1 MLNDDDDGDILDNI
15 STALN
20 PEYFLN
26 VQSTVGDTLSLPPPT
41 APLPPSSQ
49 SLQEKADEKIP
60 SPPKK
65 KLHKVSSQDIQ
76 KAQLAVLQVE
86 KVKIEMEVENLQL
99 IQEKMR
105 LEIQELQSRVY
116 NDILIS
122 LM

>member
-15 STALN
+15 FPALN

-65 KLHKVSSQDIQ
+65 KLRKVSSQDIQ
-76 KAQLAVLQVE
+76 KAQLPVFQVE
-86 KVKIEMEVENLQL
+86 KVKIEMEVENLKL

-105 LEIQELQSRVY
+105 LEIQELKSRASSSF
-116 NDILIS
+116 ILQ
-122 LM
+122 

>member
-15 STALN
+15 FPGLN

-65 KLHKVSSQDIQ
+65 KLRKVSSQDIQ
-76 KAQLAVLQVE
+76 KAQLAVFQVE
-86 KVKIEMEVENLQL
+86 KVKIEMENLKL

-105 LEIQELQSRVY
+105 LEIQELKSRGSSSF
-116 NDILIS
+116 ILQ
-122 LM
+122 